1 MAQRTGHHQEFL
13 FFFCFFVNSFIVVG
27 VRVKAGRCCLFCW
40 VEGYECGWNPQSSAT
55 IQVKATKLFS
65 ALRVFEGYATSSCYT
80 FFDRTWNQLWLLKSK
95 VPNAVISC
103 LLTLLYKEGSDQSL
117 EMWVNSLR
125 ESSLWT
131 KVKGVTIW
139 IKQTIKKLSVC
150 FVLGNL
156 MQAFSQ

>member
-1 MAQRTGHHQEFL
+1 MSTMSWTWQPRSFWMAQRTGHHQKFL

-80 FFDRTWNQLWLLKSK
+80 FFWPNMKS
-95 VPNAVISC
+95 VVA
-103 LLTLLYKEGSDQSL
+103 
-117 EMWVNSLR
+117 
-125 ESSLWT
+125 T
-131 KVKGVTIW
+131 KVKGTKCSNLMFFSLALQRGFW
-139 IKQTIKKLSVC
+139 P
-150 FVLGNL
+150 VLGNVGE
-156 MQAFSQ
+156 FVKIEFTVNESQGCDHLNQINYKEV

>member
-95 VPNAVISC
+95 VPKKTKCSNLMFVSLALQGGFWPLLGNGGEFVKREFAVNESQGCDHLNQIN
-103 LLTLLYKEGSDQSL
+103 YKE
-117 EMWVNSLR
+117 V
-125 ESSLWT
+125 
-131 KVKGVTIW
+131 
-139 IKQTIKKLSVC
+139 
-150 FVLGNL
+150 
-156 MQAFSQ
+156 